1 MKKDFEIDVKVDR
14 VTISGDFELDSMALK
29 DKINANSENWLYV
42 SEQEYK
48 LVRVLENGVFEH
60 VAGLYKNPY
69 RNSWRLDTSNHLE
82 GEELN
87 EIKSVIGLMKDA
99 HFTRLDI
106 AFTWCNSP
114 YRNMA
119 HRIYR
124 FGASQSFFRSEDLV
138 ITGRAQQVE
147 TIYSGRRKSEQMIRY
162 YDKLAEMRSRRKQL
176 PEGVEQLERLEIQLR
191 GSKTAEW
198 ISSCEKMLECF
209 KLPKFGNVDN
219 PQDRAMLLALENKIV
234 SWNELA
240 KATAAKFRKLI
251 KENDGLDNSLSK
263 LLLEKLEEK
272 KNDISLEIIDFLNI
286 VGIEK

>member
-1 MKKDFEIDVKVDR
+1 MKKDFEIDVSVDR
-14 VTISGDFELDSMALK
+14 VTISGDFELDLMTLK
-29 DKINANSENWLYV
+29 DRISAQSENWLYV
-42 SEQEYK
+42 SDKEYK
-48 LVRVLENGVFEH
+48 LVRVLENGTFEH

-69 RNSWRLDTSNHLE
+69 RSSWRLDTSNHLE

-114 YRNMA
+114 YKNMA

-124 FGASQSFFRSEDLV
+124 FGSSGSVFRSEDLE
-138 ITGRAQQVE
+138 ITGRQQQLQ
-147 TIYSGRRKSEQMIRY
+147 TIYSGKRSSEQMFRF
-162 YDKLAEMRSRRKQL
+162 YDKLAEMKSRRKVI
-176 PEGVEQLERLEIQLR
+176 PEGIEQLERLEIQLR

-209 KLPKFGNVDN
+209 KLPEFGNVEN
-219 PQDRAMLLALENKIV
+219 PQDRAMLLALENKFV
-234 SWNELA
+234 SWSELSVN
-240 KATAAKFRKLI
+240 TRTKFRKMI
-251 KENDGLDNSLSK
+251 KQNEGLDDSLSK

-272 KNDISLEIIDFLNI
+272 KNDISKEIIEFLNV
-286 VGIEK
+286 VGLEN